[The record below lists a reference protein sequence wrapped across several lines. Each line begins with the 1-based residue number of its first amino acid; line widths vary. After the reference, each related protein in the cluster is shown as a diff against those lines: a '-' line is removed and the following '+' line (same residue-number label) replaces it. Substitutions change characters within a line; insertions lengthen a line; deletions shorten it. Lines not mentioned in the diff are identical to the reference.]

1 MSDTTPIVVPDIG
14 DFDAV
19 EIIEV
24 LVSPGDEVA
33 AEDAIVTL
41 ETDKATMDIPAPF
54 AGRITELAVS
64 VGDKVSQGD
73 VLAYAEV
80 SKDAAPA
87 PEAATTA
94 TTAAPTAAAPAAS
107 AFHGD
112 ADRHA
117 PLVVIGGGVAGYT
130 AAFRAADLGMSVTL
144 IERWPMLGGVCLNVG
159 CIPSKALLHMAKVID
174 DAAGMVAHGI
184 DFGGPPTID
193 TNKIGDWKNSV
204 IGKLTGGLGAM
215 AKQRKITVVQGTA
228 RFLSANALQ
237 VAGDDGDEVISF
249 DQCIVAAGSE
259 PTPLPGAPDDPRIV
273 DSTGALE
280 LGELPKRMLVIG
292 GGIIGLEMA
301 AVYCALGVAVTVVEL
316 TDNLIPEADADLV
329 RPLHKHIKARYEN
342 IFLGTK
348 VEQLAAEK
356 DGIRVTFSDKDGQ
369 RDDLFGRVLVAIGR
383 RPNGTK
389 LDAEKAGVTVNP
401 RGFIDSDN
409 QMRTNVRHIYSI
421 GDVRGQPMLAHKG
434 SHEGKVAAEVAH
446 GEKRA
451 FDARVIPSVAYTDPE
466 VAWVGPTEA
475 NLKQQGVAYEKA
487 VFPWAASGR
496 ALAMGADAGL
506 TKLLFAKDTHRV
518 IAMGAVGTH
527 AGDLVSE
534 AALAIE
540 MGCDAQDIGLTIHP
554 HPTLSETVAMAA
566 EMFDGTITDL
576 IPKKRTR

>member
-1 MSDTTPIVVPDIG
+1 VSDTTPIVVPDIG

-24 LVSPGDEVA
+24 LVAAGDEVA